1 MELVIGLVM
10 ITGGI
15 AIIGYPLIQKDI
27 HNLKVKPTKNIPL
40 GYEQQKEIVMSSL
53 GEIEF
58 DYNMHKLTVD
68 DYQELKALYKEKA
81 VQLLKANDKVS
92 GVTEKDLVRKLEEE
106 IEADLISLEGPDA
119 NEKG

>member
-1 MELVIGLVM
+1 LELVIGLVM
-10 ITGGI
+10 IAGAI
-15 AIIGYPLIQKDI
+15 AIIGYPLVQKDI

-58 DYNMHKLTVD
+58 DFNMHKLTVD
-68 DYQELKALYKEKA
+68 DYQELKALYKDKA

-106 IEADLISLEGPDA
+106 IEADLISLEGSDD